1 VIRSLARHPL
11 VADALLA
18 LGVLAISLIG
28 ISNEHLGATLGFT
41 VALAAP
47 LVWRRRA
54 PLPVFLA
61 IAAIAFAQFLAG
73 IMVTADIALLVA
85 IYTVAVQESRRA
97 LAIAFT
103 ILEIGIV
110 LTTVRWANGQHVL
123 VFVFLTGMAVA
134 ASVLGVNVQT
144 RRAYLASVEERA
156 AQLERERDQQGR
168 LAAAAERARIARE
181 MHDIVA
187 HNLSVMV
194 ALADGAGFMAGADPA
209 RSAGAMEQVSRT
221 GRHALA
227 EMRRLLG
234 VLREDGAAALAPQPG
249 LADLDALLEQVR
261 AAGLPVTLET
271 SGAPMAL
278 GAGAELTV
286 FRLVQ
291 EALTNTLKHAGA
303 GVRATVRLR
312 YEADGIDVEVTD
324 DGSGRAP
331 VAANG
336 QGLSGMRER
345 AAVYGGAIDAG
356 PRPGGGWR
364 VHTRLAEGT
373 VPLKD
378 FALNG
383 DSPR

>member
-1 VIRSLARHPL
+1 MNRSLRQHPL

-18 LGVLAISLIG
+18 LAVLAISLLG
-28 ISNEHLGATLGFT
+28 ISRERLGTSVAFTL
-41 VALAAP
+41 ALVAP

-54 PLPVFLA
+54 PLPVFLL
-61 IAAIAFAQFLAG
+61 IAAIAFAQWFTDRTL
-73 IMVTADIALLVA
+73 TADIALLVA
-85 IYTVAVQESRRA
+85 IYTVAARESRSKLA
-97 LAIAFT
+97 LAFA

-110 LTTVRWANGQHVL
+110 LAVGRWGKGQDVAAFVL
-123 VFVFLTGMAVA
+123 LTGMATA

-144 RRAYLASVEERA
+144 RRAYLASLEERA

-194 ALADGAGFMAGADPA
+194 ALADGAGFMADADPA
-209 RSAGAMEQVSRT
+209 RSVGAMEQVSRT
-221 GRHALA
+221 GTHALA

-234 VLREDGAAALAPQPG
+234 VLREDEAAALAPQPG

-261 AAGLPVTLET
+261 AAGLPVMLET
-271 SGAPMAL
+271 SGTPIPL

-291 EALTNTLKHAGA
+291 EALTNTLKHAGTD
-303 GVRATVRLR
+303 VRATVRLR

-324 DGSGRAP
+324 DGSGHAP
-331 VAANG
+331 DSANG

-364 VHTRLAEGT
+364 VHTRLAQ
-373 VPLKD
+373 
-378 FALNG
+378 
-383 DSPR
+383 

>member
-1 VIRSLARHPL
+1 MTDSLRQLKRHPL
-11 VADALLA
+11 AADTLLA
-18 LGVLAISLIG
+18 LAVIAVSAIGVIAQ
-28 ISNEHLGATLGFT
+28 HRAAPAAFT

-61 IAAIAFAQFLAG
+61 IAAIAFAQWFAG
-73 IMVTADIALLVA
+73 FALTADIALLVA
-85 IYTVAVQESRRA
+85 IYTVAAHESRRRLA
-97 LAIAFT
+97 LAAA

-110 LTTVRWANGQHVL
+110 LATVRWAESAELLVL
-123 VFVFLTGMAVA
+123 VFLTGMATA

-144 RRAYLASVEERA
+144 RRAYLAALEERA
-156 AQLERERDQQGR
+156 AQLEHQRDQQGR

-221 GRHALA
+221 GRHALG

-234 VLREDGAAALAPQPG
+234 VLREGDSAELAPQPG
-249 LADLDALLEQVR
+249 LADLDALLGQVR

-271 SGAPMAL
+271 SGRPVAL
-278 GAGAELTV
+278 GAGAGLTV
-286 FRLVQ
+286 YRLVQ

-303 GVRATVRLR
+303 EACATVRLR
-312 YEADGIDVEVTD
+312 YEDDGIDVEVTD
-324 DGSGRAP
+324 DGRGRAH
-331 VAANG
+331 VTDSG

-356 PRPGGGWR
+356 PRSGGGWR
-364 VHTRLAEGT
+364 VHTRLA
-373 VPLKD
+373 
-378 FALNG
+378 A
-383 DSPR
+383 

>member
-11 VADALLA
+11 AADALLA
-18 LGVLAISLIG
+18 LGVLALSSVG
-28 ISNEHLGATLGFT
+28 VAHEHLAASLAFSL
-41 VALAAP
+41 ALVAP

-54 PLPVFLA
+54 PLPVFLL
-61 IAAIAFAQFLAG
+61 IAAIAFAQWLADLLL
-73 IMVTADIALLVA
+73 VADIALLVA
-85 IYTVAVQESRRA
+85 IYTVAAHESRRR
-97 LAIAFT
+97 LAVAAA
-103 ILEIGIV
+103 ILEVGIV
-110 LTTVRWANGQHVL
+110 LAVIRWADGQEVL
-123 VFVFLTGMAVA
+123 VVVFLTGMATA

-144 RRAYLASVEERA
+144 RRAYLASLEERA

-194 ALADGAGFMAGADPA
+194 ALADGAEFMAGADPQ

-221 GRHALA
+221 GRHALG

-234 VLREDGAAALAPQPG
+234 VLREDDAAELAPQPG

-261 AAGLPVTLET
+261 TAGLPVTLET
-271 SGAPMAL
+271 SGMPIPL

-286 FRLVQ
+286 YRLVQ

-303 GVRATVRLR
+303 DARATVRLR
-312 YEADGIDVEVTD
+312 YDDSGIDVEVTD
-324 DGSGRAP
+324 DGRGRAH
-331 VAANG
+331 VSAGG

-345 AAVYGGAIDAG
+345 AAVYGGAIEAG
-356 PRPGGGWR
+356 PRTGGGWR
-364 VHTRLAEGT
+364 VHTRLA
-373 VPLKD
+373 
-378 FALNG
+378 A
-383 DSPR
+383 